1 MDDFQ
6 DLAALF
12 ADMETSSF
20 GATSCL
26 VRARES
32 GSHERVVV
40 KALNLEHIDVPAI
53 RDRFVREGQIL
64 RTLKSRYL
72 PKVLGCGSTSRNRP
86 YLVLEYL
93 EGRDLQTE
101 LDARLRL
108 PPKTAIRIA
117 SDVCAALK
125 VAHAAGVVHRDIKPG
140 NIFLTSERA
149 MLIDFGIAK
158 APTPIDARS
167 TSVRDALGTPN
178 YMAPEQVRCSARVD
192 GGADVWSLGIVL
204 FEMLTGRL
212 PFRGNDALSTM
223 KAILETPAPSLS
235 EIGRFPSGL
244 SVIVLRCL
252 AKPPDLRWTSVDALQ
267 RALDNLERSIA
278 PEDPAESF
286 ADAETMPLPDGFD
299 ASAR

>member
-6 DLAALF
+6 DLSALF
-12 ADMETSSF
+12 TDMQTSSV

-26 VRARES
+26 VRAREH

-40 KALNLEHIDVPAI
+40 KALNLEHIDVPVI
-53 RDRFVREGQIL
+53 RDRFIREGQIL
-64 RTLKSRYL
+64 RSLESRYL
-72 PKVLGCGSTSRNRP
+72 PKVLGSGTTSRDRP

-93 EGRDLQTE
+93 EGRDLQAE
-101 LDARLRL
+101 LDARLRI
-108 PPKTAIRIA
+108 PAKTAVRIA

-125 VAHAAGVVHRDIKPG
+125 VAHARGVVHRDIKPA
-140 NIFLTSERA
+140 NIFLTSQRA

-158 APTPIDARS
+158 APTPTDAKT
-167 TSVRDALGTPN
+167 TSVRDALGTPH

-223 KAILETPAPSLS
+223 KAILDTPAPSLS

-252 AKPPDLRWTSVDALQ
+252 AKSPELRWTSAEALQ
-267 RALDNLERSIA
+267 RALDNLERSLA
-278 PEDPAESF
+278 VEDPADSF
-286 ADAETMPLPDGFD
+286 EDAETMPLPDGFV
-299 ASAR
+299 ALPR